1 MGRRTISLFLV
12 FAAVGG
18 GAGAA
23 VLATAAGGGGAPRTE
38 PNQVVQV
45 APGVYFR
52 HGDLEANGHCNNGIV
67 VFRDFVLVIDA
78 NFPSGADACLA
89 DVKKITDKPVRF
101 VFDTHH
107 HGDHAYGNATWL
119 AGGTIPIAHQGVSDE
134 MARLEPARWR
144 GEKRPDVAAVG
155 RDTPQPPIV
164 TFPDRLVIDDG
175 TQRVELFHL
184 GTAHTR
190 GGGFAYLP
198 KQKVLFTGDAVVN
211 GPYNFMGD
219 GDSASWVQVI
229 EGLQR
234 LDVDLVAPG
243 HGPMGD
249 KQLLALQRRYFVELR
264 AQVAAAMASGT
275 PAAEIAA
282 SVRVADEVK
291 HYRGSFFKDQVAKVH
306 REMTGQEMPFELL
319 QIGIEEGPSPRKGDA
334 AWTQPAKVV
343 LGGRPDLL
351 PQLEMVAP
359 GIKIVAPRS
368 RAALLEEVADADGLI
383 GVLDAEI
390 YGRAKKLRWFQSF
403 SAGVNEW
410 VGAGEKSPG
419 IAGFADGPVVLTN
432 GRRCHGPNIAD
443 QVFSYL
449 LAFTRGSKSAVEG
462 RLKAAGAGAAGGGS
476 APTWKAV
483 DPATPPTELRG
494 KTMVLIGAGGIGS
507 HVAERAHAF
516 GLKVVAVDP
525 KLAKPPRGVAELHR
539 PADLVGLLPRADY
552 LVVAC
557 PFTKETNGLI
567 GRYQLEQLKPGAY
580 LINVGRG
587 PIVQREP
594 LIEALRSG
602 KLAGAG
608 LDVTDPEPLPDND
621 PLWSLPNVIIT
632 PHSAGR
638 SEGSVRRVNLLVRE
652 NVRRFAAGEPLLN
665 VVDKRA
671 GY

>member
-1 MGRRTISLFLV
+1 MGRRTIPFLLV
-12 FAAVGG
+12 FAVVVA

-23 VLATAAGGGGAPRTE
+23 ALVTGAGGAEIPRTE
-38 PNQVVQV
+38 PNQVVEV

-67 VFRDFVLVIDA
+67 VFKDFVLVIDA
-78 NFPSGADACLA
+78 NFPSGAEACLA

-119 AGGTIPIAHQGVSDE
+119 AKGAIPIAHQGVSDE

-144 GEKRPDVAAVG
+144 GEKRADVSAVG
-155 RDTPQPPIV
+155 RDTPQPPIL
-164 TFPDRLVIDDG
+164 TFPDRMVIDDG

-190 GGGFAYLP
+190 GDGFAYLP

-219 GDSASWVQVI
+219 GDSASWIQVI

-234 LDVDLVAPG
+234 LDVDVVAPG

-249 KQLLALQRRYFVELR
+249 RELLARQRLYFVELR
-264 AQVAAAMASGT
+264 SQVAAAIASGK
-275 PAAEIAA
+275 PAGDIAA
-282 SVRVADEVK
+282 SVRVANEVK
-291 HYRGSFFKDQVAKVH
+291 HYVGNMFKDQVAKVH
-306 REMTGQEMPFELL
+306 REMTGQEMPLELVRL
-319 QIGIEEGPSPRKGDA
+319 GIEEGPSPRKGDA
-334 AWTQPAKVV
+334 GWTQPAKVV
-343 LGGRPDLL
+343 LVGRPELL
-351 PQLEMVAP
+351 PELQAVAP
-359 GIKIVAPRS
+359 GVKIVAPS
-368 RAALLEEVADADGLI
+368 GRAALIEEVADADGLI
-383 GVLDAEI
+383 GALDPEI
-390 YGRAKKLRWFQSF
+390 YSRAKKLRWFQSF
-403 SAGVNEW
+403 SAGVNDW
-410 VGAGEKSPG
+410 IGAGPG
-419 IAGFADGPVVLTN
+419 APGVPGFVDGPVVLTN

-449 LAFTRGSKSAVEG
+449 LAFSRGAKSAVEG
-462 RLKAAGAGAAGGGS
+462 KLKAASANVAGAK
-476 APTWKAV
+476 APRWKAV
-483 DPATPPTELRG
+483 EPATPNTELRG

-507 HVAERAHAF
+507 HVAERAQAF
-516 GLKVVAVDP
+516 GLKVIAVDP
-525 KLAKPPRGVAELHR
+525 KVDRPPPGVAELHR
-539 PADLVGLLPRADY
+539 PADLVSLLPRADF

-567 GRYQLEQLKPGAY
+567 GRYQLEQLKTGAY
-580 LINVGRG
+580 LINVARG

-608 LDVTDPEPLPDND
+608 IDVTDPEPLPDGD
-621 PLWSLPNVIIT
+621 PLWDVPNLIIT
-632 PHSAGR
+632 PHSAGQ
-638 SEGSVRRVNLLVRE
+638 SEGSRRRVNLLVRE
-652 NVRRFAAGEPLLN
+652 NVRRFAAGESLLN